1 MISQANSESLI
12 LKIGKST
19 RMNIP
24 NSYMG
29 NVRAH
34 ILSIL
39 EDNGETIIVFK
50 YYSKYKECWFYRAE
64 ELSTLEIYNNWR

>member
-1 MISQANSESLI
+1 
-12 LKIGKST
+12 
-19 RMNIP
+19 
-24 NSYMG
+24 MG

-50 YYSKYKECWFYRAE
+50 YYSKYKKCWFYRAE